1 MVGRERALSMTDSTR
16 APGRIPM
23 PNLERIRDDANTA
36 LLSAGMETCLKTQP
50 VADGDTMNP
59 TVIGY
64 TDKPRYVIKVV
75 YPNARKHNMDLR
87 RALTLTNEIR
97 KRTGLPMPGH
107 YCALEEEEGRL
118 LLMIMEL
125 MPGEQHR
132 LVLQRSS
139 ADQYRQLCYDEAVAL
154 HNFTT
159 PV

>member
-107 YCALEEEEGRL
+107 YCDLRRGRD
-118 LLMIMEL
+118 
-125 MPGEQHR
+125 
-132 LVLQRSS
+132 V
-139 ADQYRQLCYDEAVAL
+139 CC
-154 HNFTT
+154 
-159 PV
+159 

>member
-23 PNLERIRDDANTA
+23 PDLERIRDGANTA

-75 YPNARKHNMDLR
+75 YPNARKHNMDLTESAHTYQR
-87 RALTLTNEIR
+87 DPHAYRIARARELL
-97 KRTGLPMPGH
+97 RT
-107 YCALEEEEGRL
+107 
-118 LLMIMEL
+118 
-125 MPGEQHR
+125 
-132 LVLQRSS
+132 
-139 ADQYRQLCYDEAVAL
+139 
-154 HNFTT
+154 
-159 PV
+159 

>member
-1 MVGRERALSMTDSTR
+1 MTDSTR

-64 TDKPRYVIKVV
+64 TDKPKYVIKVV

-87 RALTLTNEIR
+87 RVQRDPQAHKVAHARALL
-97 KRTGLPMPGH
+97 RT
-107 YCALEEEEGRL
+107 
-118 LLMIMEL
+118 
-125 MPGEQHR
+125 
-132 LVLQRSS
+132 
-139 ADQYRQLCYDEAVAL
+139 
-154 HNFTT
+154 
-159 PV
+159 